1 MMTWQDAGQ
10 PTGST
15 SSGLFDGGFSWG
27 LVLLGVV
34 GLIALVIVC
43 SARDSSPGCGTGPP
57 NARQRDATATRDTRQ
72 APPAG

>member
-1 MMTWQDAGQ
+1 MMTWQDARQ

-15 SSGLFDGGFSWG
+15 SSGLFDGDFSWG

-43 SARDSSPGCGTGPP
+43 SLGFIARMRDR
-57 NARQRDATATRDTRQ
+57 AAERKERDAKQRAHQ
-72 APPAG
+72 EAPPAG

>member
-15 SSGLFDGGFSWG
+15 SSGLFDGDFSWG

-34 GLIALVIVC
+34 GFIALVIVC
-43 SARDSSPGCGTGPP
+43 SLGFIARMRDR
-57 NARQRDATATRDTRQ
+57 AAERKERDANQRAHQQ